1 MSRGKILIVEDEK
14 DISDIL
20 EEMLTLFGY
29 TVSAIGNGL
38 EAWRLVSQKEFDLV
52 LTDLRLP
59 GIDGIELLTKMR
71 LHGIKSPVLI
81 ISGVDL
87 QSRRAIL
94 NKLGPYDSIQKPFK
108 MEDLNDRLTKLLKD
122 ARQNQPKTKRN

>member
-1 MSRGKILIVEDEK
+1 MSRGRILIVEDEK

-20 EEMLTLFGY
+20 EEMLALFGY
-29 TVSAIGNGL
+29 AVTAIGNGL
-38 EAWRLVSQKEFDLV
+38 EAWRQVSQKEFDLV

-71 LHGIKSPVLI
+71 LHGIKTPVLI

-87 QSRRAIL
+87 QSRRAVL

-108 MEDLNDRLTKLLKD
+108 MEDLNDRLSKLLKD